1 MQRSEKDYQTAIAT
15 IEEEDRKEQEAFDEG
30 TENYITRQ
38 ESETPYREA
47 DAARLDTNFAEFPT
61 LATDDSFDFAEPNWN
76 DTHDDMQLYHY
87 CDQIRDTL
95 RRRGAEKM
103 PPRDTLNSI
112 EKLLNCSFSERIKVH
127 IVKLTAGKETI
138 EGASRHCFGL
148 YQEDS
153 NIQGLGN
160 SISIWHT
167 LCRVIG
173 TAPVFNAFLERAWH
187 LNPTSPHF
195 PSQYR
200 DIVDAVR
207 ASELDKSQ
215 RQSVHY
221 ADLYAQLEEL
231 NETFKKIRYK
241 LQHTDGASDISKLAN
256 SQVRVLGAM
265 FVLNER
271 LQSKHENALQDAKA
285 RALNP

>member
-1 MQRSEKDYQTAIAT
+1 MQKQNYKTAIAT

-38 ESETPYREA
+38 EREIPYREA

-76 DTHDDMQLYHY
+76 DTLDDMQLYHY

-112 EKLLNCSFSERIKVH
+112 EKLLNCSFSEWIKVH

-138 EGASRHCFGL
+138 EGACYHCFGL

-160 SISIWHT
+160 SMSIWHT

-173 TAPVFNAFLERAWH
+173 TAPVFSAFIERAWH

-195 PSQYR
+195 PQQYR
-200 DIVDAVR
+200 EIANAVR

-221 ADLYAQLEEL
+221 ADPYNQLELLNDTLKKLAYTFHHTSDPAQL
-231 NETFKKIRYK
+231 
-241 LQHTDGASDISKLAN
+241 AKLAN
-256 SQVRVLGAM
+256 SQVRVAGALH
-265 FVLNER
+265 VINEKLDR
-271 LQSKHENALQDAKA
+271 THENAIFDAQR

>member
-1 MQRSEKDYQTAIAT
+1 MLKQNYKTAIAT

-38 ESETPYREA
+38 ERETPYREA

-112 EKLLNCSFSERIKVH
+112 EKLLNCSFSEWIKVH

-160 SISIWHT
+160 SMSIWHT
-167 LCRVIG
+167 LCIVIG

-187 LNPTSPHF
+187 LNPKSPYF
-195 PSQYR
+195 PDRYR
-200 DIVDAVR
+200 DIVNEVR
-207 ASELDKSQ
+207 ASEVDTRQ
-215 RQSVHY
+215 RDQVHF
-221 ADLYAQLEEL
+221 ANPYAQLEAL
-231 NETFKKIRYK
+231 NETAKKLRYA
-241 LQHTDGASDISKLAN
+241 LRHTTDAKEISKLAN

-265 FVLNER
+265 FVLNDR
-271 LQSKHENALQDAKA
+271 LQSKHENAIQDAQR

>member
-1 MQRSEKDYQTAIAT
+1 MQTQNYKTAIAT

-30 TENYITRQ
+30 TENYITSQ
-38 ESETPYREA
+38 ERETPYREA

-112 EKLLNCSFSERIKVH
+112 EKLLNCSFSEWIKVH

-160 SISIWHT
+160 SMSIWHT
-167 LCRVIG
+167 LCIVIG
-173 TAPVFNAFLERAWH
+173 TPPVFNAFIERAWH
-187 LNPTSPHF
+187 LNPTSPYF
-195 PSQYR
+195 PDRYR
-200 DIVDAVR
+200 DLVDAVR
-207 ASELDKSQ
+207 ASELDRHERGKA
-215 RQSVHY
+215 HY
-221 ADLYAQLEEL
+221 ADPHNQLELL
-231 NETFKKIRYK
+231 NEMAKGLRYEF
-241 LQHTDGASDISKLAN
+241 LHTDDASEKSKLAN

-271 LQSKHENALQDAKA
+271 LQSKHENAIQDAKA
-285 RALNP
+285 LALKP

>member
-1 MQRSEKDYQTAIAT
+1 MLKQNYKTAIAT

-38 ESETPYREA
+38 ERETPYREA

-160 SISIWHT
+160 SMSIWHT

-173 TAPVFNAFLERAWH
+173 TAPVLNAFLERAWH
-187 LNPTSPHF
+187 LKPSSPYF
-195 PSQYR
+195 PDRYR
-200 DIVDAVR
+200 DLVDAVR
-207 ASELDKSQ
+207 ASELDRHERGKA
-215 RQSVHY
+215 HY
-221 ADLYAQLEEL
+221 ADPHNQLQLLDEMVKKLAYTYRHTSDPSEL
-231 NETFKKIRYK
+231 
-241 LQHTDGASDISKLAN
+241 AKLAN

-271 LQSKHENALQDAKA
+271 LQSKHENAIQDAKA

>member
-1 MQRSEKDYQTAIAT
+1 MLKQNYKTAIAT

-38 ESETPYREA
+38 ERETPYREA

-138 EGASRHCFGL
+138 DGASRHCLGL

-160 SISIWHT
+160 SMSIWHT
-167 LCRVIG
+167 LCIVIG

-187 LNPTSPHF
+187 LNPTSTHF
-195 PSQYR
+195 PSQYC

-207 ASELDKSQ
+207 ASELDRHERGKA
-215 RQSVHY
+215 HY
-221 ADLYAQLEEL
+221 ADPHNQLELL
-231 NETFKKIRYK
+231 NEMAKGLRYEF
-241 LQHTDGASDISKLAN
+241 LHTDDASEKSKLAN

-271 LQSKHENALQDAKA
+271 LQSKHENAIQDAKA
-285 RALNP
+285 LALKP

>member
-1 MQRSEKDYQTAIAT
+1 MLKQNYKTAIAT

-38 ESETPYREA
+38 ERETPYREA

-160 SISIWHT
+160 SMSIWHT
-167 LCRVIG
+167 LCIVIG
-173 TAPVFNAFLERAWH
+173 TAPVFNACLERAWH
-187 LNPTSPHF
+187 LKPSSPYF
-195 PSQYR
+195 PDRYR
-200 DIVDAVR
+200 DLVDAVR
-207 ASELDKSQ
+207 ASELDRHERGKA
-215 RQSVHY
+215 HY
-221 ADLYAQLEEL
+221 ADPHNQLELL
-231 NETFKKIRYK
+231 NEMAKGLHYEF
-241 LQHTDGASDISKLAN
+241 LHTDDASEKSKLAN

-271 LQSKHENALQDAKA
+271 LQSKHENAIQDAKA

>member
-1 MQRSEKDYQTAIAT
+1 MQKQNYKTAIAT

-30 TENYITRQ
+30 TENYITSQ
-38 ESETPYREA
+38 ERETPYREA
-47 DAARLDTNFAEFPT
+47 DAARLDTNFSEFPT

-112 EKLLNCSFSERIKVH
+112 EKLLNCSFSEWIKVH

-138 EGASRHCFGL
+138 EGASRHCLGL

-160 SISIWHT
+160 SMSIWHT
-167 LCRVIG
+167 LCIVIG

-187 LNPTSPHF
+187 LNPKSPYF
-195 PSQYR
+195 PDRYR
-200 DIVDAVR
+200 DLVDAVR
-207 ASELDKSQ
+207 ASELDRHERGKA
-215 RQSVHY
+215 HY
-221 ADLYAQLEEL
+221 ADPHNQLELL
-231 NETFKKIRYK
+231 NEMAKGLRYEF
-241 LQHTDGASDISKLAN
+241 LHTDDASEKSKLAN

-271 LQSKHENALQDAKA
+271 LQSKHENAIQDAKA

>member
-1 MQRSEKDYQTAIAT
+1 MQKQNYKTAIAT

-38 ESETPYREA
+38 ERETPYREA

-138 EGASRHCFGL
+138 DGASRHCFGL

-160 SISIWHT
+160 SMSIWHT
-167 LCRVIG
+167 LCIVIG

-187 LNPTSPHF
+187 LNPTSTHF

-207 ASELDKSQ
+207 ASELDRHERGKA
-215 RQSVHY
+215 HY
-221 ADLYAQLEEL
+221 ADPHNQLELL
-231 NETFKKIRYK
+231 NEMAKGLRYEF
-241 LQHTDGASDISKLAN
+241 LHTDDASEKSKLAN

-271 LQSKHENALQDAKA
+271 LQSKHENAIQDAKA
-285 RALNP
+285 LALKP